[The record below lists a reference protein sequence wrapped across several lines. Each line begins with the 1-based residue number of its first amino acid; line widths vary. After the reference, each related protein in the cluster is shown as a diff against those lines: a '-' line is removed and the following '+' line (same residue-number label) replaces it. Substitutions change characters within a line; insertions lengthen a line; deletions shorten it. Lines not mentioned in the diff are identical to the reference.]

1 MPGPTA
7 KAAAKAANEFS
18 RIVTPDRLGA
28 PKVTESL
35 EASPEERAAVARRL
49 GLLSLDRL
57 TAELTVKNV
66 GGRLFRVE
74 GVWDAA
80 VRQACVVTLEPVP
93 ARLGGRLEASFTADR
108 GGAGSGEVV
117 VDPNAPD
124 ADDPAEAVPAEGLDL
139 GELVVQEL
147 AVSLDPYP
155 RAPGA
160 EVPAE
165 YSPPEGEDGGG
176 PFARLKALK
185 VKK

>member
-1 MPGPTA
+1 MPGPT
-7 KAAAKAANEFS
+7 AKAANEFS

-28 PKVTESL
+28 PKVAESL

-49 GLLSLDRL
+49 GLLTLDRL

-74 GVWDAA
+74 GDWDAA

-93 ARLGGRLEASFTADR
+93 ARLGGRLEASFTADG
-108 GGAGSGEVV
+108 GGAGSGGEVV

-185 VKK
+185 VKQ